1 MVPPMQPSAQER
13 IARHKDF
20 LRANAEIIG
29 AFAWENCLKEGRG
42 AVLVPEE
49 DFIHAP
55 TPQLKRLRFHYL
67 PLAKHDQEPFKSV
80 LSEKELGWLAGYDP
94 DEKVVVC
101 ILREPSGVSS
111 YFIGGRSRPSEAYAR
126 QKAKSN

>member
-1 MVPPMQPSAQER
+1 MNLTPEQR

-20 LRANAEIIG
+20 LLANGETIA
-29 AFAWENCLKEGRG
+29 AFSWGGYLKDGKG
-42 AVLVPEE
+42 AVLIPEE

-67 PLAKHDQEPFKSV
+67 SLAKRDQEPFKAV

-94 DEKVVVC
+94 DEKVIVC

-111 YFIGGRSRPSEAYAR
+111 YLMGGRSRPSVAYAR
-126 QKAKSN
+126 QQAKQN